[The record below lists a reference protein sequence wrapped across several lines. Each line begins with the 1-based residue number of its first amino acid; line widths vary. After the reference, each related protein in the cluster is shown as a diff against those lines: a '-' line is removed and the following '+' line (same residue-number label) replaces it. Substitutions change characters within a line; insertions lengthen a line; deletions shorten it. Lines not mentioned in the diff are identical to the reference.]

1 MQLIQH
7 PHSGTTAIGLL
18 GAALLLTVGTFTVSG
33 AMCLHDLA
41 AREIAASLQ
50 PLNAE

>member
-7 PHSGTTAIGLL
+7 PHAGTTAIGLL
-18 GAALLLTVGTFTVSG
+18 AAALLLAVSTFTVSG
-33 AMCLHDLA
+33 AMCLHDLGG
-41 AREIAASLQ
+41 REIAASLH